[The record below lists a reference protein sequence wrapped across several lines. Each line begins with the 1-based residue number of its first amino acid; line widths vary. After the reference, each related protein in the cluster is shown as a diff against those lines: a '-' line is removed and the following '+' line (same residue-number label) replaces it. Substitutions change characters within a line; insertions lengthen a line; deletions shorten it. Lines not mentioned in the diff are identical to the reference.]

1 MMLGSLS
8 LLALGVS
15 TAAALNPIVV
25 RDNVFYDAAT
35 NQRFFMKGVDY
46 QPGGAAAVEPGK
58 DPLSDI
64 NVCLRDVA
72 VFQKLGL
79 NTIRVYSV
87 DNTLNHDACMS
98 LYDAAGIYVILDVN
112 TPLEGQY
119 LNRNEPYITYNS
131 IYATNVFKTV
141 TVFGGYRNTLGFFSG
156 NELINSNV
164 SAATSPP
171 YVKAITRD
179 IKAYIRAHLSR
190 PIPVGYSAADDI
202 LYRQEIATY
211 MSCGT
216 DSDGVNDFYAINS
229 YQWCGQQ
236 TIQSSGYDQL
246 IAGFSNFTLPL
257 FFSEY
262 GCNEVRPRTFG
273 EVGAIYGPQM
283 TPKFSGGL
291 VYEYTQE
298 ANNYG
303 LVDVSSAGDVQY
315 RADYVALSSQLAAV
329 SSLPTSIPA
338 TQAAYPTCPP
348 ASAYRYLNG
357 SRTIPSLEEINV
369 LIRSGISARAG
380 TITPV
385 SLPTSGPYGINDQ
398 SGNAVANKQVTAAS
412 SSGSVGNLNTLF
424 GTNTGFAMQQ
434 ATGSNTARASTAA
447 SGSTTARSQAVAV
460 SLQTG
465 SLACLAGLT
474 AAFMAGIAL
483 F

>member
-1 MMLGSLS
+1 MLS
-8 LLALGVS
+8 LLTLVASV
-15 TAAALNPIVV
+15 AALNPIVV

-46 QPGGAAAVEPGK
+46 QPGGASAVEAGK

-64 NVCLRDVA
+64 SICLRDVA

-79 NTIRVYSV
+79 NTVRVYSV
-87 DNTLNHDACMS
+87 DNALNHDACMS
-98 LYDAAGIYVILDVN
+98 LYDAAGIYLILDVN
-112 TPLEGQY
+112 SPLEGQY
-119 LNRNEPYITYNS
+119 LNRDTPYITYNS
-131 IYATNVFKTV
+131 IYAEHVFKTI

-156 NELINSNV
+156 NELINSDV
-164 SAATSPP
+164 SALASPP

-179 IKAYIRAHLSR
+179 MKAYIRAHLTR

-202 LYRQEIATY
+202 KYRQEIATY

-262 GCNEVRPRTFG
+262 GCNEVRPRSFG
-273 EVGAIYGPQM
+273 EVGAIYGSQM

-303 LVDVSSAGDVQY
+303 LVNVSSDGAVAY
-315 RADYVALSSQLAAV
+315 RADYVAFSSQLAQATG
-329 SSLPTSIPA
+329 LPTSIPA
-338 TQAAYPTCPP
+338 TQGAYPTCPP
-348 ASAYRYLNG
+348 ASAYTYLNG
-357 SRTIPSLEEINV
+357 SRTLPSLEEVNR
-369 LIRSGISARAG
+369 LIRSGVSARAG

-385 SLPTSGPYGINDQ
+385 SLPTSGALAINDQ
-398 SGNAVANKQVTAAS
+398 NGNAVANKQITQAS
-412 SSGSVGNLNTLF
+412 SSGTVGNLASLF
-424 GTNTGFAMQQ
+424 GSNTGSALQQ
-434 ATGSNTARASTAA
+434 QTGSARATGSSSA
-447 SGSTTARSQAVAV
+447 STTARSSALKMGSASGALAVV
-460 SLQTG
+460 SLI
-465 SLACLAGLT
+465 
-474 AAFMAGIAL
+474 AAFTAGFVL